1 MALQNYST
9 SDLLALAN
17 DVKVKE
23 DLLAKIYKKEHDL
36 LDLQTTISR
45 QYNTENLG
53 LQVHGRLVLAHL
65 QVLIIINFYG
75 YWVKKHCFTNF
86 TKKMLK

>member
-23 DLLAKIYKKEHDL
+23 DLLAKTHKKEHDL

-65 QVLIIINFYG
+65 QVLIIINS
-75 YWVKKHCFTNF
+75 
-86 TKKMLK
+86 

>member
-23 DLLAKIYKKEHDL
+23 DLLAKTQKKEHDL

-65 QVLIIINFYG
+65 QVLIKINS
-75 YWVKKHCFTNF
+75 
-86 TKKMLK
+86 